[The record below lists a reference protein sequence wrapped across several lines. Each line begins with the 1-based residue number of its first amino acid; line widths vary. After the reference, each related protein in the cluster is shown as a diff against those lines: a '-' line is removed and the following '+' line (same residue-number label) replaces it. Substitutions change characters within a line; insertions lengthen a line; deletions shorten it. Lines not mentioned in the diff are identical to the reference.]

1 MDIKKKKNYNI
12 DFYDKIILYES
23 RNASQFNTM
32 RKRLTRLGFIIKKI
46 VLTDDGD
53 FKLLAKIKKKPLVEC
68 LLRVKQ
74 IPENDRVYPRCT
86 TRPEDCE
93 FNQSGI
99 CSCVDHKFCL
109 YQDTPEHRF
118 VIEQMVKNY
127 NSNNRR
133 KYHDDCSTYY
143 EDTSLGRIFSN
154 DYDHLNSENIGSKYY
169 RHHGR

>member
-1 MDIKKKKNYNI
+1 MDKKKKYNT
-12 DFYDKIILYES
+12 DFYDKIVLYDS
-23 RNASQFNTM
+23 RNASQFNSM
-32 RKRLTRLGFIIKKI
+32 RKRLTRLGFVIKKI

-86 TRPEDCE
+86 TLPEDCE
-93 FNQSGI
+93 FNHSGI
-99 CSCVDHKFCL
+99 CSCVDYKFCL
-109 YQDTPEHRF
+109 YQNTIEHRT

-127 NSNNRR
+127 NSADR
-133 KYHDDCSTYY
+133 KNYDDCSTYY

-154 DYDHLNSENIGSKYY
+154 DYDHLNSENRERSGYY